1 MLRFCQPSAKRHGG
15 AAFAGWMRQRVCKM
29 NHQELSEWDIYNLGR
44 YARHAA
50 EGWFYIELAPDS
62 DGNRCLGLVHEDVPW
77 GRWAPRVRYNQK
89 TMGLYHA

>member
-1 MLRFCQPSAKRHGG
+1 MLCSLNHPSRGII
-15 AAFAGWMRQRVCKM
+15 
-29 NHQELSEWDIYNLGR
+29 NQELSEWDIYHLGR
-44 YARHAA
+44 YARYAA